1 MTKIFIDG
9 REVEADPT
17 QPLVHALH
25 KEEEDVPVY
34 CYHPGLTPVGSC
46 RICQVEVKQGD
57 MPARVVVACRTP
69 ISEGM
74 QVFPHSPKAHEVRR
88 ECLEF
93 LLKNHPLDC
102 PICDKAGECDL
113 QDFSFNEGQSFSRT
127 VEPRRK
133 LDKRKSLGDVIL
145 LDEERCILCSRC
157 VRFMEE
163 VPKSPQLT
171 VSGLG
176 ANSTISTFMDRP
188 LTGNYQGN
196 LADICPVGALTL
208 KSFRFQARVWNL
220 KPTASTCGECSRGCS
235 VFHEVLRSDELKR
248 TRPRENSQV
257 NGWWMCD
264 TGRFAID
271 KHSLEGRLTGAH
283 LHGKQGLKATK
294 TEEALE
300 LATNMLALHGPPVLV
315 ASPWLTQEEG
325 ALFVEL
331 AQSLGTQAQFLSPAP
346 NGLADDLLH
355 TGDPAPNRRGLTELG
370 LEPIESEALIENL
383 AAAKSALLVGERI
396 VDLIGEEQL
405 QTLPAALRLIVC
417 DLKSLEAPALNACF
431 GIHSCVERRGTWI
444 NVDGQRGRISMCR
457 PAPSGTLAL
466 EDLLRSLTS
475 GARTPART

>member
-9 REVEADPT
+9 REVEADPK

-25 KEEEDVPVY
+25 KEGEDVPTY
-34 CYHPGLTPVGSC
+34 CYHPGLSPVGSC

-69 ISEGM
+69 VSEGM
-74 QVFPHSPKAHEVRR
+74 QVFANSPKAHEVRR

-163 VPKSPQLT
+163 VPKTPQLT
-171 VSGLG
+171 VSGL
-176 ANSTISTFMDRP
+176 AARSTISTFMDRP

-196 LADICPVGALTL
+196 LADVCPVGALTL

-235 VFHEVLRSDELKR
+235 VIHEVLRSDELKR
-248 TRPRENSQV
+248 TRPRENQQV

-271 KHSLEGRLTGAH
+271 KHELEGRLTGAH
-283 LHGKQGLKATK
+283 LHGNHGLKATK

-300 LATNMLALHGPPVLV
+300 LASNMLALHGPPVIV

-325 ALFVEL
+325 TLLVEL
-331 AQSLGTQAQFLSPAP
+331 AQSLGTKAHFFSPAA

-370 LEPIESEALIENL
+370 LEPIESEALLESL
-383 AAAKSALLVGERI
+383 MEAKSALLVGERI
-396 VDLIGEEQL
+396 IDLIGEDQL
-405 QTLPAALRLIVC
+405 QTLPAALRLIIC
-417 DLKSLEAPALNACF
+417 DLKSVSAPALNACF

-457 PAPSGTLAL
+457 PAPAGTLEL
-466 EDLLRSLTS
+466 ENLLRSLTS
-475 GARTPART
+475 GTRAPASA